1 MFDRRLV
8 FMSVYGKLSE
18 DTKHFDLGGVTIT
31 VTRYGYNR
39 IDISRYVCNIKSEKF
54 DYKIQNETDGFVTCT
69 SIEEAKQYINKIR
82 QDYKSYKEL
91 AKKLSISS
99 DFV

>member
-1 MFDRRLV
+1 MNAFSD
-8 FMSVYGKLSE
+8 VYGKKISE

-54 DYKIQNETDGFVTCT
+54 EYKIQNETDGFVTCN

-82 QDYKSYKEL
+82 QDYKYYKEL

>member
-1 MFDRRLV
+1 MNAFSD
-8 FMSVYGKLSE
+8 VYGKKISE
-18 DTKHFDLGGVTIT
+18 DTKHFDLCGVTIT

-54 DYKIQNETDGFVTCT
+54 EYKIQNETDGFVTCN

-82 QDYKSYKEL
+82 QDYKNYKEL

>member
-1 MFDRRLV
+1 MNAFSD
-8 FMSVYGKLSE
+8 VYGKRLSE

-31 VTRYGYNR
+31 VTRYGYNK
-39 IDISRYVCNIKSEKF
+39 IEISRYVCNIKTEKF
-54 DYKIQNETDGFVTCT
+54 EYKIQNETDGFVTCN

-82 QDYKSYKEL
+82 QDYKTYKEL

>member
-1 MFDRRLV
+1 MMNAFSD
-8 FMSVYGKLSE
+8 VYGRKMSE

-54 DYKIQNETDGFVTCT
+54 DYKF
-69 SIEEAKQYINKIR
+69 KM
-82 QDYKSYKEL
+82 
-91 AKKLSISS
+91 KLMDLSL
-99 DFV
+99 VLP

>member
-1 MFDRRLV
+1 MMNAFSD
-8 FMSVYGKLSE
+8 VYGKKISE

-54 DYKIQNETDGFVTCT
+54 EYKIQNETDGFVTCN

-82 QDYKSYKEL
+82 QDYKYYKEL

>member
-1 MFDRRLV
+1 MMNAISD
-8 FMSVYGKLSE
+8 VYGRRLSE

-31 VTRYGYNR
+31 VTRYGYNK
-39 IDISRYVCNIKSEKF
+39 IEISRYVCNIKSEKF
-54 DYKIQNETDGFVTCT
+54 DYKIQNETNGFVTCN

-82 QDYKSYKEL
+82 QDYKTYKEL

>member
-1 MFDRRLV
+1 MLDRRLV
-8 FMSVYGKLSE
+8 FMNSYGKLSE